1 MTTVDAEL
9 DLAQL
14 RALLAVA
21 GALKVITG
29 AHACGAGT
37 HPDPGVPGDFDQAI
51 CDAYAFPVTD
61 PRHFVHLDV
70 VDLREEEALPGI
82 WRATTDDGSFAMGE
96 PGALLRELQRWRVP

>member
-37 HPDPGVPGDFDQAI
+37 HPDP
-51 CDAYAFPVTD
+51 CLLYTSDAAD
-61 PRHFVHLDV
+61 
-70 VDLREEEALPGI
+70 E
-82 WRATTDDGSFAMGE
+82 
-96 PGALLRELQRWRVP
+96 